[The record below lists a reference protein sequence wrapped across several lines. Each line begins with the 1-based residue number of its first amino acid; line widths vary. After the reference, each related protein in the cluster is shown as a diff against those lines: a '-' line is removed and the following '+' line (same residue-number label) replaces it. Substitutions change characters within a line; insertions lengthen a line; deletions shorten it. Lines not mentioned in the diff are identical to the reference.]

1 MWGLSLSHFQKFQ
14 EIVAV
19 GVTLLLKHRTI
30 VHRTLLNAITGAFM
44 FTIFFL
50 FSTCLSFSKY
60 FSVIQ
65 LLGLLLS
72 RFGILL
78 LFRYIFI
85 LFPTSSVLVCVLIAL
100 FKEFGLFRTQLS
112 KCWSKLSKRIYR
124 WSLKVIVLVIKAK
137 MVLRF
142 WSLFSSFLV
151 LITVNNRC
159 FFIWKAFSWFPPFQG
174 FRFLQ

>member
-1 MWGLSLSHFQKFQ
+1 
-14 EIVAV
+14 
-19 GVTLLLKHRTI
+19 
-30 VHRTLLNAITGAFM
+30 M

-60 FSVIQ
+60 FSAIQ

-100 FKEFGLFRTQLS
+100 FKGFGLFRTQLS
-112 KCWSKLSKRIYR
+112 KCWSKLSKRIYC

-159 FFIWKAFSWFPPFQG
+159 FFIWKAFSWFPAFQG